1 MFQERKEP
9 MNKKCIATCVFL
21 TLFASASGGSLRT
34 WCGPSGEQDWSAA
47 TNWVDNI
54 VATGDDVAYFPQ
66 NSAYHSNNTGKRR
79 YYFKVT
85 PPLDFTGVIL
95 TTNEFAAKDF
105 YSNNE
110 NYNQSF
116 LATVELTVGSDATW
130 TVSGDGGVIATP
142 GIESRIAPSFAGV
155 VNVKKGG
162 EFTVPG
168 NLNSAVRFIG
178 AGTLKLSKGHQFAQA
193 ESFAGNVVL
202 PQGESVSGAGLAA
215 LQSSSVRLSD
225 GQTLSFDA
233 DGLAMRPVT
242 PIESFAVAPEKWTF
256 NGTTYA
262 EGNLPSGPFNPLPP
276 YVLNGELYL
285 TDEPAQIHSAW
296 YTNRMF
302 RVTDDWGMRFTYWP
316 ELPSDTRITQE
327 LRADGKTRK
336 QCHSGNFAIIFSGSS
351 PVNIGHKTESDI
363 VLADNAYGFVFDL
376 YRSDPRPKIMWMAK
390 SVRTKY
396 RSMYEEDMDIKL
408 NAAMDVTV
416 SMIRG
421 IMTVTLEQNGKS
433 ASYSHDFTSMHKKIS
448 NGAYVGFAAYT
459 SWWGDDK
466 TVPWA
471 RNRISNFSGWCR
483 VDAEGPGWSE
493 IDNAAD
499 FSIHN
504 PDKWSHRKVTRT
516 SGTTETTNNATLFV
530 DDGIQMTDSVS
541 NNASVIISE
550 SHFGNMSRPMCF
562 KYRFETAQPY
572 RQRDAHAYISFL
584 LGINNSSTFSWPTT
598 WDGSFYRST
607 FGNWSKGL
615 DLEWD
620 VNYGYHNLRY
630 CYHDVSTGGISA
642 SSVSDSFLSIG
653 STLAAA
659 TFSPAKYIC
668 ADLIWSPSGSLKFV
682 ASISA
687 MDQSAEGRAG
697 YRIWNGFDE
706 INAYSDFTNRNLSI
720 GVAASCRE
728 GSYAAITLKELK
740 VLKMNAAV
748 GGNVSEV
755 TLPAGASSSIKAG
768 NAVDGQILPVMTIG
782 RLDLDAD
789 SSLAVMPE
797 STCTKVNIGSVISDG
812 ATIVASEGATVTLEG
827 DCTFES
833 EPESVGLTLVGDV
846 VLGGDISL
854 TIPAS
859 WKEFRGGP
867 VVVLEGS
874 EMKETLSLDV
884 SRIVVNDANG
894 VIDSSRY
901 ILTVSDNRLLVDF
914 RNGLSVVIR

>member
-1 MFQERKEP
+1 MNRKH
-9 MNKKCIATCVFL
+9 IATGIFL
-21 TLFASASGGSLRT
+21 ALMASASGGALRT

-95 TTNEFAAKDF
+95 TTNEFAAKD
-105 YSNNE
+105 YYLNNE

-116 LATVELTVGSDATW
+116 LATVELTVGSGAAW

-168 NLNSAVRFIG
+168 NLNSDVRFIG

-193 ESFAGNVVL
+193 ESFTGNVVL
-202 PQGESVSGAGLAA
+202 PQGESVRGAGLAA

-276 YVLNGELYL
+276 YVLDGELYL

-302 RVTDDWGMRFTYWP
+302 RITDDWGMRFTYWP

-327 LRADGKTRK
+327 LRADGKTRS

-376 YRSDPRPKIMWMAK
+376 YRNDPRPKIMWMAK

-396 RSMYEEDMDIKL
+396 RSVYEEEMDIKL
-408 NAAMDVTV
+408 NAPMEVAV

-499 FSIHN
+499 FSIY
-504 PDKWSHRKVTRT
+504 DSEKWSHRKVTRISST
-516 SGTTETTNNATLFV
+516 AETTNNATLFV
-530 DDGIQMTDSVS
+530 DGGIQMTDSVS
-541 NNASVIISE
+541 NNASVIISK
-550 SHFGNMSRPMCF
+550 SHFGNLSRPMCF
-562 KYRFETAQPY
+562 KYRFESSEPY
-572 RQRDAHAYISFL
+572 WKKDAHAYISFL
-584 LGINNSSTFSWPTT
+584 LGKNNSSTIASAAKWNTGNSYYSNYFGT
-598 WDGSFYRST
+598 WSQGV
-607 FGNWSKGL
+607 
-615 DLEWD
+615 DLIWD
-620 VNYGYHNLRY
+620 ANYGYETLSYSYHN
-630 CYHDVSTGGISA
+630 VSQGKRTQA
-642 SSVSDSFLSIG
+642 SVSESFLSIG

-659 TFSPAKYIC
+659 TIPPVKEIC
-668 ADLIWSPSGSLKFV
+668 ADLIWNPSGSLKFV
-682 ASISA
+682 ASIGA
-687 MDQSAEGRAG
+687 MDQSADGRAG
-697 YRIWNGFDE
+697 YRIWNGLDE

-720 GVAASCRE
+720 GVTALCRE

-755 TLPAGASSSIKAG
+755 TVPAGASSSIKAG
-768 NAVDGQILPVMTIG
+768 NAVDGQTLPVMTIG
-782 RLDLDAD
+782 KLDLDTG

-827 DCTFES
+827 DCIFES

-859 WKEFRGGP
+859 WKEFRGGL
-867 VVVLEGS
+867 VVVLDGS

-894 VIDSSRY
+894 VIDPSRY
-901 ILTVSDNRLLVDF
+901 ILIVSDNRLLVDF